1 MPPLKAQERKKKI
14 GPMRVS
20 FLSILMKELGIGEC
34 CFVGRTDMIGKPQ
47 AQLRPDPGADRKTHR
62 GPPRRNKKRQGRL
75 RPAFPMR

>member
-47 AQLRPDPGADRKTHR
+47 AQLRPDPGAD
-62 GPPRRNKKRQGRL
+62 
-75 RPAFPMR
+75 